1 MKNLG
6 SDRKKKANLIKS
18 SDELNVQFSF
28 VKKTIQEI
36 VDDFVEKTNQSLMG
50 MRQIDDEDQTRKK
63 NIEAVPC
70 ELAHIEADLNAG
82 KIKIIEL
89 KIIFV
94 KKFKSGNFIDKHL

>member
-50 MRQIDDEDQTRKK
+50 MRQIDDEDQARKK
-63 NIEAVPC
+63 NIEAVRKAIKKSANSLEDQVE
-70 ELAHIEADLNAG
+70 ELVKNWKKE
-82 KIKIIEL
+82 
-89 KIIFV
+89 V
-94 KKFKSGNFIDKHL
+94 KKDIKDSNRYNS